1 MATNSIFPASGHI
14 SQRKYFLADPQ
25 LAASGLFQR
34 QLSRFAKET
43 LGRCAADSGHGC
55 FMGALTGLKNSGHA
69 VKNECLF
76 YQLRSC

>member
-1 MATNSIFPASGHI
+1 MDTNSIFPATGHI

-43 LGRCAADSGHGC
+43 LGRCAADSGHAGVWV
-55 FMGALTGLKNSGHA
+55 FYGSSHR
-69 VKNECLF
+69 VKEQRTC
-76 YQLRSC
+76 SEK